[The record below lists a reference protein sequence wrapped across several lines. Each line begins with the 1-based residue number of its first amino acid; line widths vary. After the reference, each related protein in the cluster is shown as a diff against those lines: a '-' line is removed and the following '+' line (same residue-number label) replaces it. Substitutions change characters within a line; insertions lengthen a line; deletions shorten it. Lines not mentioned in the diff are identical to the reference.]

1 MERSLIELEAIVRRR
16 LCGVCSDRNVTG
28 TCGLSE
34 PGDCALFRLF
44 PQVAKSIH
52 ETKSND
58 IRDYIDA
65 IRRNVCSVCASQ
77 DSQGTCDV
85 RRQVQ
90 CALDSYLLLV
100 VEAIEEAT
108 GVAFDPILGKAGWR
122 GRLCSTELKVQ
133 LNGWMQ

>member
-1 MERSLIELEAIVRRR
+1 MERSLIDLEAIVRKR

-34 PGDCALFRLF
+34 PADCALFRLF
-44 PQVAKSIH
+44 PQVAKAIQA
-52 ETKSND
+52 TKSKD

-65 IRRNVCSVCASQ
+65 IRHNVCSVCASQ
-77 DSQGTCDV
+77 DRQGTCDV

-100 VEAIEEAT
+100 VEVIEEGTGAT
-108 GVAFDPILGKAGWR
+108 FDSMLGKPAGAA
-122 GRLCSTELKVQ
+122 GTVQ
-133 LNGWMQ
+133 LT